1 MDRETEITDKLLQL
15 MRVERINHNLDN
27 ECIKLR
33 REIAKLEER
42 DNGRVIEDLR
52 KENSDLRVETYKLKE
67 ENRQMKSLLYIYDA
81 DTYFD
86 LKKPRLSKVCRE
98 LDMDVERAINILTR
112 AHLIPYSQRE
122 TFRKPNTKLT
132 MMQYCVLRFMDHN
145 GDEHHRE

>member
-15 MRVERINHNLDN
+15 MRVEKINHNLDN

-33 REIAKLEER
+33 RQVMKLEER

-52 KENSDLRVETYKLKE
+52 KENSDLRGEVYKLREQNKYLD
-67 ENRQMKSLLYIYDA
+67 NVVHVYDA

-86 LKKPRLSKVCRE
+86 FKKPRLSKVCRE
-98 LDMDVERAINILTR
+98 LDMDIEYAVNILGR
-112 AHLIPYSQRE
+112 AGLVPWSQSE

-132 MMQYCVLRFMDHN
+132 MMQYCVLRFM
-145 GDEHHRE
+145 EHK

>member
-15 MRVERINHNLDN
+15 MRVEELNNSLDN

-33 REIAKLEER
+33 QQIMKLEER

-52 KENSDLRVETYKLKE
+52 KENSDLRGELYKLRE
-67 ENRQMKSLLYIYDA
+67 QNQHLNNIGYVWGA

-86 LKKPRLSKVCRE
+86 FKKPRLSKVCRE
-98 LDMDVERAINILTR
+98 LNMDVDRAVNILTH

-132 MMQYCVLRFMDHN
+132 MMQYCVLKFMDH
-145 GDEHHRE
+145 GV